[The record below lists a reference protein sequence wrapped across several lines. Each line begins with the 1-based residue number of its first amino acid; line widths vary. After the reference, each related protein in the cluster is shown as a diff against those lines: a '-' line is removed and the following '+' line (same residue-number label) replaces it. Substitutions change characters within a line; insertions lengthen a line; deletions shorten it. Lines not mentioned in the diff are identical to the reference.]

1 VTVKRRHFFTRG
13 VLLLILATV
22 VVYGALLLWVGANA
36 ERDSSVPSDAAIVL
50 GAHAFYN
57 GAWNPCLVSRVRQ
70 GVLLLKRGT
79 VKYLILS
86 GGVDKEDG
94 ASEAES
100 MRQIALKYGAKPN
113 QLLLEGKAT
122 STAENVEFS
131 RAILQ
136 REGLRSVVIVS
147 DPYHLPRAGLIAKKK
162 NLTFTLSPALNSP
175 CWTRWRYLGS
185 FFLREPIAIFENA
198 LRGSL

>member
-1 VTVKRRHFFTRG
+1 
-13 VLLLILATV
+13 VLLIFAAV

-36 ERDSSVPSDAAIVL
+36 ERNSSVRSDAAIVL

-70 GVLLLKRGT
+70 GVSLLSSGT

-94 ASEAES
+94 ASEAEA
-100 MRQIALKYGAKPN
+100 MRQIALKYGAKPG
-113 QLLLEGKAT
+113 QLLLESKAT
-122 STAENVEFS
+122 STAENLEFS
-131 RAILQ
+131 RVILE

-147 DPYHLPRAGLIAKKK
+147 DPYHLPRAGLIARKQ
-162 NLTFTLSPALNSP
+162 NLSFTLSPAMDSP
-175 CWTRWRYLGS
+175 CWTRWRYLGQ
-185 FFLREPIAIFENA
+185 FFLREPVAILENW